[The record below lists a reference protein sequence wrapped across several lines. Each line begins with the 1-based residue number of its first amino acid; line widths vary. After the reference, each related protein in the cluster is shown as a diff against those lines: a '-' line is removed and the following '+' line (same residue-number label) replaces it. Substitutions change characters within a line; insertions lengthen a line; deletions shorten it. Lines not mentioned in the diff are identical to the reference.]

1 MKTFYRQTANVLLIA
16 LGILSAGLGIKG
28 FLLPGGFID
37 GGVTGVSMLASALS
51 GIALPVFILIFN
63 APFVVV
69 GFFLV
74 SRAFA
79 LRSVLAIGGFAA
91 CLAFFPYPNVTE
103 DKLLAAIFGGFFV
116 GAGIGLAIRGG
127 AVLDGTEVLA
137 LLLSRNIG
145 VTVGD
150 VIFGLNVVIFSVAAI
165 FLGVEVA
172 LYSMLA
178 YFSASRTIDF
188 LLYGIEE
195 YNAVI
200 IVSPEHQRIKTAI
213 LGELNRGVT
222 AYQGSGGATRTE
234 QEILL
239 CVVTRLEIA
248 RVKNLVREIDETAF
262 VVVHHVSDASGGIL
276 KSCAAAH

>member
-1 MKTFYRQTANVLLIA
+1 MKTFLRQLVNVSLIA
-16 LGILSAGLGIKG
+16 LGILCAGLGIKG

-37 GGVTGVSMLASALS
+37 GGVTGISMLASRLS
-51 GIALPVFILIFN
+51 GIALPVFILALN
-63 APFVVV
+63 APFVVI
-69 GFFLV
+69 GFFQV

-79 LRSVLAIGGFAA
+79 LRSILAIGGFAA
-91 CLAFFPYPNVTE
+91 CLAFFPYPIVSE
-103 DKLLAAIFGGFFV
+103 DKLLAAIFGGFFI

-137 LLLSRNIG
+137 LLLSKNIG

-150 VIFGLNVVIFSVAAI
+150 VILALNIVIFSVAAI
-165 FLGVEVA
+165 FLGIEVA

-188 LLYGIEE
+188 LLHGIEE

-200 IVSPEHQRIKTAI
+200 IVSAEHRQIKDRI
-213 LGELNRGVT
+213 LHSLNRGVT
-222 AYQGSGGATRTE
+222 VFKGGGGLSETE
-234 QEILL
+234 QDILL

-248 RVKNLVREIDETAF
+248 KIKNLVEQIDETAF
-262 VVVHHVSDASGGIL
+262 IIIHHVSDASGGL
-276 KSCAAAH
+276 TNRRY